1 MFIIINGNGTI
12 INKPENI
19 EYVQDGIKVGE
30 TIYVDIEVRAINFNG
45 ECNIGDTYDNGVII
59 PPVKETLEITE

>member
-12 INKPENI
+12 INKAENI
-19 EYVQDGIKVGE
+19 EYVQDGIKVGDVV
-30 TIYVDIEVRAINFNG
+30 YVDIEVRAINFNG
-45 ECNIGDTYDNGVII
+45 ECNIGDTYDNGVIT

>member
-12 INKPENI
+12 INKAENI
-19 EYVQDGIKVGE
+19 EYVQDGIKVGY
-30 TIYVDIEVRAINFNG
+30 TVYIDIEVKAINFNG
-45 ECNIGDTYDNGVII
+45 DCNIGDTYDNGVII

>member
-12 INKPENI
+12 INKAENV

-59 PPVKETLEITE
+59 PPVKEDVAITE